1 MNDFEVLTP
10 DEVAE
15 ILKLTGTTRV
25 QTVRRL
31 FRMRRI
37 RAQKVGR
44 YYRTTRQAVADYL
57 NGKSLARTI

>member
-31 FRMRRI
+31 FRLRRI

-44 YYRTTRQAVADYL
+44 NYRTTRQAVADYL
-57 NGKSLARTI
+57 NGKNLART